1 MLERKCVAIVAAIAL
16 WLLPAAATQAL
27 SVQVLDASLR
37 DGVYHVSLE
46 ARVDAPVDDVAA
58 VLTDYAAYR
67 SLDPRIR
74 SSAVLPPTGQE
85 TMLVRTVV
93 YACAGLFCKN
103 VERVERV
110 ERKDGELIAT
120 VIPDRSELKSGVTRT
135 TWRAADAATRVTYE
149 AEFVP
154 DFWVPTIIGRRY
166 VVKALKASTLE
177 LFSNVEKRARE
188 R

>member
-120 VIPDRSELKSGVTRT
+120 VIPDRSELKSRRGNSRYLRGGVRAGFLGADDHRT
-135 TWRAADAATRVTYE
+135 AL
-149 AEFVP
+149 
-154 DFWVPTIIGRRY
+154 RREGPES
-166 VVKALKASTLE
+166 VDPGALQ
-177 LFSNVEKRARE
+177 
-188 R
+188 